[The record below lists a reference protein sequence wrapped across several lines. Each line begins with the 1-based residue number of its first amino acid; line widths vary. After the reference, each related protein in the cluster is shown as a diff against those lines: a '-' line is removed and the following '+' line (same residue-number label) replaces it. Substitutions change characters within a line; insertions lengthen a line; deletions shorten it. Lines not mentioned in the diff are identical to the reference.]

1 LPEALLAVLAGAD
14 GAPELAGGVADG
26 ALLAPTLELEAGAGA
41 EVAGALL
48 DDAAAALVVVDEL
61 AVGLL
66 DPLLQPANAV
76 ITTAT
81 AMRGRRCL

>member
-1 LPEALLAVLAGAD
+1 MIFGLDPRGPVSAVRHVLAI
-14 GAPELAGGVADG
+14 VVS
-26 ALLAPTLELEAGAGA
+26 LLAPHAAGAA
-41 EVAGALL
+41 SIEVRHL
-48 DDAAAALVVVDEL
+48 DAAAALVVVDEL

-66 DPLLQPANAV
+66 DPLLQPASAV